1 MFFLYRAGIHDYNL
15 GLSRV
20 AHREETLFTY
30 GLFRKGYKL
39 LVVPNAT
46 IWHLKNP
53 DGGIRAES
61 NAQLY
66 EHDEMIFRN
75 ILNYKDKKIVV
86 LEGGMGDHIVFSHVI
101 PDITNAEVFTCF
113 PDIVPGRSI
122 SEAKSLFGD
131 ISQYNIY
138 KKMCDWK
145 WTDSLENAYRKLYI

>member
-1 MFFLYRAGIHDYNL
+1 M
-15 GLSRV
+15 
-20 AHREETLFTY
+20 
-30 GLFRKGYKL
+30 
-39 LVVPNAT
+39 PNAT

-61 NAQLY
+61 NTQLY

-113 PDIVPGRSI
+113 PDIVSGRSI

-131 ISQYNIY
+131 ISQYL
-138 KKMCDWK
+138 
-145 WTDSLENAYRKLYI
+145 SLIHI